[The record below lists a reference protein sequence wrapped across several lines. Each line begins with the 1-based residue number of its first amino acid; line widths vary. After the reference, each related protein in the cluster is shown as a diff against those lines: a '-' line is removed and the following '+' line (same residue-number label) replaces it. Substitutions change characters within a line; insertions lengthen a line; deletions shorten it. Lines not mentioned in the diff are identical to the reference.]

1 MNVYT
6 LVIIC
11 TSITFLATIF
21 GSLLVFLIRK
31 MNETVEKVCLGLAS
45 GIMIAAS
52 IFSLLLPALEDS
64 SCISVIIS
72 LLLGGACIWI
82 FDKIFS
88 KTRKDSKNNQKQKKS
103 LFFLAIIL
111 HNIPEGMAVG
121 LACALAYQVNST
133 MTIASAIAL
142 AIGIA
147 IQNIP
152 EGTAVSITMLEQKKT
167 KLQSFLYGVISGV
180 VEPIAGILMA
190 VLSNKLASF
199 MPFFLS
205 LAAGT
210 MFYVVVDELIPN
222 SKSEKN
228 NSGVLSF
235 MVGFVIMM
243 YLDVIL
249 G

>member
-1 MNVYT
+1 MNVYM
-6 LVIIC
+6 LVFIC
-11 TSITFLATIF
+11 TSITFFATVL
-21 GSLLVFLIRK
+21 GCLLVFLIK
-31 MNETVEKVCLGLAS
+31 EMNENVEKICLGLAS
-45 GIMIAAS
+45 GIMISAS

-64 SCISVIIS
+64 SCLSVIIS
-72 LLLGGACIWI
+72 VLLGGFLILI
-82 FDKIFS
+82 MDKIFS
-88 KTRKDSKNNQKQKKS
+88 HKEKVPQKKS
-103 LFFLAIIL
+103 MFFLAVTL

-121 LACALAYQVNST
+121 LACALAYQVNSAVT
-133 MTIASAIAL
+133 LASAVAL
-142 AIGIA
+142 AVGIA

-152 EGTAVSITMLEQKKT
+152 EGTAVSIAMLEQKKT
-167 KLQSFLYGVISGV
+167 RMQAFLYGVISGI

-190 VLSNKLASF
+190 VLSHKLASF

-235 MVGFVIMM
+235 MIGFVIMM

-249 G
+249 V

>member
-1 MNVYT
+1 MNEYL

-11 TSITFLATIF
+11 TMITFLATVL
-21 GSLLVFLIRK
+21 GSLFVFLIRK
-31 MNETVEKVCLGLAS
+31 MNKNIEKVCLGLAS

-64 SCISVIIS
+64 NCFSVVIS
-72 LLLGGACIWI
+72 LLLGGALI
-82 FDKIFS
+82 FVIDKIVTYYK
-88 KTRKDSKNNQKQKKS
+88 KTPQKKS
-103 LFFLAIIL
+103 MFFLAVTL

-121 LACALAYQVNST
+121 LACALAYQINSAV
-133 MTIASAIAL
+133 TIASAIAL

-152 EGTAVSITMLEQKKT
+152 EGTAVSIAMLEQKKT
-167 KLQSFLYGVISGV
+167 KFQSFLYGVLSGI
-180 VEPIAGILMA
+180 VEPIAGITMA
-190 VLSNKLASF
+190 ILSNKLASL

-222 SKSEKN
+222 SKSENDSK
-228 NSGVLSF
+228 GVFSF
-235 MVGFVIMM
+235 MIGFVIMM